1 MDEFKIYKDFQLQN
15 TELLY
20 LSYKKV
26 MIVSPRYF
34 IYVRYYFN
42 LDEDTY
48 IIAMSDP
55 NAEIVKDKVR
65 GQIVLSVTRV
75 HEVEGG
81 CEVSVFSQTDMK
93 MNLKFEIAMQRGFA
107 EIRKYLQKVYDALVM
122 AKE

>member
-1 MDEFKIYKDFQLQN
+1 
-15 TELLY
+15 
-20 LSYKKV
+20 

-65 GQIVLSVTRV
+65 G
-75 HEVEGG
+75 
-81 CEVSVFSQTDMK
+81 
-93 MNLKFEIAMQRGFA
+93 
-107 EIRKYLQKVYDALVM
+107 
-122 AKE
+122 